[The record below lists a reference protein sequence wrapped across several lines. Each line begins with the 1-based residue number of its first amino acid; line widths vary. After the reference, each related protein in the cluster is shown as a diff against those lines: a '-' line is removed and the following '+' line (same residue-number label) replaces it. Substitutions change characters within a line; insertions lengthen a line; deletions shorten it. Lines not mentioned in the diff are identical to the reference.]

1 MQFPKA
7 PSPIES
13 IELGIVIELSPV
25 SLKAVD
31 SIVSKVLGRSMEVR
45 AMQL

>member
-1 MQFPKA
+1 MQLPKA

-31 SIVSKVLGRSMEVR
+31 SILEAHRITLEKYC
-45 AMQL
+45 